1 METSP
6 SSTPERHAL
15 KAHYDANRERYGH
28 LLCRLE
34 EMLTSCL
41 ESKGLH
47 PSVKTRVKSFDSLFK
62 KTLRLMR
69 ARPVDHVGGLPVIG
83 DLLGLRVVCPFL
95 EDLHTVEAAV
105 RGCFEL
111 VEVEH
116 KGSDLSFREFAYD
129 STHLLLRVP
138 AHLDGELIFEVQV
151 RTILQDAWAE
161 VEHELVYKAEF
172 TPFDEPMK
180 RKLAA
185 LNANLSLSDII
196 FQEIRDYQ
204 RRLHQQ
210 LSVRRSA
217 FYDKIEESTD
227 GKVLGETRHAPHEP
241 VTLETNGAGPRSMDD
256 MLLDALSAHN
266 RGDFEKAER
275 TYTAI
280 LALGPKDK
288 VRSIVNV
295 HRGMAHFATSKY
307 AEAVADFSE
316 AMRLDPENYKAPYY
330 RGVVH
335 TCLED
340 YVSAVEDYNRSL
352 DLNPYQYFVLYRR
365 AQAYFHLGD
374 FPKALVD
381 GKKALGLEPDAVPL
395 QRFLQLVHSK
405 LRM

>member
-1 METSP
+1 M
-6 SSTPERHAL
+6 L
-15 KAHYDANRERYGH
+15 LGH
-28 LLCRLE
+28 LETMVRQ
-34 EMLTSCL
+34 CL
-41 ESKGLH
+41 ERQGLQ
-47 PSVKTRVKSFDSLFK
+47 PTVKSRVKSFDSLFK
-62 KTLRLMR
+62 KTLKLMR
-69 ARPVDHVGGLPVIG
+69 GRPEGDAGRLPVIG

-95 EDLHTVEAAV
+95 EDLRAAEEAV
-105 RGCFEL
+105 RGSFDV

-138 AHLDGELIFEVQV
+138 LELDRELIFEVQV
-151 RTILQDAWAE
+151 RTTLQDAWAE
-161 VEHELVYKAEF
+161 VEHDLVYKAEF

-210 LSVRRSA
+210 LAVRRSA
-217 FYDKIEESTD
+217 FFDKVEESTD
-227 GKVLGETRHAPHEP
+227 GRVFGTAPEPAHPPEDARRHEP
-241 VTLETNGAGPRSMDD
+241 NGNGPRSMDD

-266 RGDFEKAER
+266 RGDFDKAEQ

-280 LALGPKDK
+280 LALNPKQR
-288 VRSIVNV
+288 VRAIVNV

-307 AEAVADFSE
+307 PEAVADFTE
-316 AMRLDPENYKAPYY
+316 AMRLDEDNYKAPYY

-340 YVSAVEDYNRSL
+340 YAAAVSDYNRSL
-352 DLNPYQYFVLYRR
+352 EINPYQPFVLYRR
-365 AQAYFHLGD
+365 AQAYYHLGD
-374 FPKALVD
+374 LPKALVD
-381 GKKALGLEPDAVPL
+381 GNKALALEPDSVPL
-395 QRFLQLVHSK
+395 GRFLDLVKRK